1 MISFIQG
8 KIVEKGMDTV
18 VVQSGGIGW
27 EVLVS
32 KKTSRAL
39 SMQKARVKLY
49 TFLRFK
55 QEGVFELYGFGT
67 QAEKEL
73 FELLISVDK
82 IGPKAALNI
91 LSAGSPDKIQSA
103 IKLGKVDFLTRVVG
117 LTDRTA
123 ERLIVELSR
132 KIKTSAKHSETFDID
147 IDVQGALLSLGF
159 TKGQIRKA
167 VDKLDPDTTDFQ
179 SRVKQALKVL
189 TGR

>member
-82 IGPKAALNI
+82 IGPKTALNI

>member
-147 IDVQGALLSLGF
+147 IDVQEALLSLGF

>member
-82 IGPKAALNI
+82 IGPKTALNI

-147 IDVQGALLSLGF
+147 IDVQEALLSLGF

-179 SRVKQALKVL
+179 ARVKQALKVL

>member
-1 MISFIQG
+1 M
-8 KIVEKGMDTV
+8 EKGSDTV

-27 EVLVS
+27 ELLVS

-39 SMQKARVKLY
+39 EGKKTNVKLY

-55 QEGVFELYGFGT
+55 QDGIFELYGFST
-67 QAEKEL
+67 REEKEL

-82 IGPKAALNI
+82 IGPKTALNI

-123 ERLIVELSR
+123 ERLIVELSH
-132 KIKTSAKHSETFDID
+132 KIKTSTKYSGTFDID
-147 IDVQGALLSLGF
+147 VDVQEVLLSLGF

-167 VDKLDPDTTDFQ
+167 VDKLDPDITDFQ
-179 SRVKQALKVL
+179 ARVKQALKVL
-189 TGR
+189 TGK

>member
-55 QEGVFELYGFGT
+55 QGGVFELYGFGT

-82 IGPKAALNI
+82 IGPKTALNI

>member
-147 IDVQGALLSLGF
+147 IDVQEALLSLGF

-179 SRVKQALKVL
+179 ARVKQALKVL

>member
-32 KKTSRAL
+32 QKTSRAL

-82 IGPKAALNI
+82 IGPKTALNI

-179 SRVKQALKVL
+179 ARVKQALKVL

>member
-1 MISFIQG
+1 
-8 KIVEKGMDTV
+8 MDTV

-82 IGPKAALNI
+82 IGPKTALNI

-147 IDVQGALLSLGF
+147 IDVQEALLSLGF

>member
-82 IGPKAALNI
+82 IGPKTALNI

-147 IDVQGALLSLGF
+147 IDVQEALLSLGF

>member
-8 KIVEKGMDTV
+8 KVVEKGLDRV
-18 VVQSGGIGW
+18 VVESYGTGW

-32 KKTSRAL
+32 KETSRSL

-55 QEGVFELYGFGT
+55 QEGVFEMYGFGT

-73 FELLISVDK
+73 FELLISVNK
-82 IGPKAALNI
+82 IGPKIALNI
-91 LSAGSPDKIQSA
+91 LGAGSPDKIQSA

-132 KIKTSAKHSETFDID
+132 KIKTSTKYSGTFDID
-147 IDVQGALLSLGF
+147 VDVQEVLLSLGF

-167 VDKLDPDTTDFQ
+167 VDKLDPDITDFQ
-179 SRVKQALKVL
+179 VRVKQALKVL
-189 TGR
+189 TGK